1 MIKDKYYY
9 DSKTDAYVKIHKNGR
24 QKWFRLL
31 GFFGASAAM
40 ATLFVVGIFYF
51 VGSPKEKKL
60 AQELSFMQ
68 LQYEIMQKEVG
79 EMNTVL
85 SDIQERDDNIYRL
98 IFEAEPI
105 DASIRNAGYGGAR
118 RYEKLGAYEY
128 SDLLTNTKKKI
139 DKVSKKMYVQS
150 KSFDEVVKLALKK
163 GEMIAAIPA
172 IQPIHNKDLTR
183 MASGYGWRIHPVYKT
198 RKFHKGMDFTAPRG
212 TPIYATGDGVVKEI
226 KRLSRGYG
234 NSVRIA
240 HGYGY
245 DSFYAHMQSFKVKK
259 GQKIKRGDI
268 IGFVGNTGL
277 STAPHLH
284 YEIFKNGDRVNPI
297 NYYFNDLSPE
307 EYDLMLKLA
316 SQENQ
321 SFD

>member
-1 MIKDKYYY
+1 MLKDKYYY
-9 DSKTDAYVKIHKNGR
+9 DNKTDAYVKIHKNAK
-24 QKWFRLL
+24 QKWFRIL
-31 GFFGASAAM
+31 GFAGSSFLFALVMIFG
-40 ATLFVVGIFYF
+40 VFYF
-51 VGSPKEKKL
+51 IGSPKEKKL
-60 AQELSFMQ
+60 AQELDFMK
-68 LQYEIMQKEVG
+68 LQYEL
-79 EMNTVL
+79 MNKDITELNSVL
-85 SDIQERDDNIYRL
+85 SDLQERDDNIYRQ

-105 DASIRNAGYGGAR
+105 DASIRNAGFGGAR
-118 RYEKLGAYEY
+118 RYEQLGAYEH
-128 SDLLTNTKKKI
+128 SDLVIDTKKKI

-150 KSFDEVVKLALKK
+150 KSFDEVVKLAMKK
-163 GEMIAAIPA
+163 GEMIASIPA

-183 MASGYGWRIHPVYKT
+183 MASGYGMRIHPVYKT
-198 RKFHKGMDFTAPRG
+198 PKFHKGMDFTAPRG
-212 TPIYATGDGVVKEI
+212 TPIYATGNGVVSEV

-234 NSVRIA
+234 NSVKIS

-245 DSFYAHMQSFKVKK
+245 HSFYAHMQSFKVRK
-259 GQKIKRGDI
+259 GQKVKRGDI

-307 EYDLMLKLA
+307 EYDLMLKL
-316 SQENQ
+316 SKQENQ